1 MQIWTL
7 NLRKS
12 WNFPANPGE
21 AVLHPAVCKVAH
33 RRMFTHLTEDLKKFK
48 KYYFS
53 IFPYPPLL
61 KKSLHDIISV
71 WKQAES

>member
-7 NLRKS
+7 NLRKN
-12 WNFPANPGE
+12 WNFSRKPGGSGFTSGGVQGSTLPDVHTPYGGFE
-21 AVLHPAVCKVAH
+21 KVQ
-33 RRMFTHLTEDLKKFK
+33 